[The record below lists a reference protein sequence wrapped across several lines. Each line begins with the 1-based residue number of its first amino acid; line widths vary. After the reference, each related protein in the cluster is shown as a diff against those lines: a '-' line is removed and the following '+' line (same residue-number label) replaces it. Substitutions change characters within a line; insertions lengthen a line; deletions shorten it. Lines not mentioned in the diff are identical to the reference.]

1 MESAD
6 PVQVQPGAA
15 PAEGEHRLQPLT
27 RWALLLGLSVLF
39 GGALERIGLPAGLLL
54 GPMIAAILL
63 AIRGAGVSIPALPF
77 QGAQAIVG
85 CLVAASFNAGTV
97 HMVAAHWPLFL
108 GTTAATLTV
117 AVLIGWLIARL
128 GWLPGSVAIWGC
140 MPGGAAAMVLMA
152 QSYGAEWRLV
162 AVMTYSRVVCVA
174 GTASIVA
181 ALVGAHGG
189 AHGPASIWFPA
200 IDPVAFGETLLIAA
214 IGAWLGL
221 RLKLPAGPMIGTLI
235 LGAALN
241 IAGLVRFELPGWL
254 LAMSYAVVG
263 WRIGLHFTRDIVR
276 AAARALP
283 RILLSIALL
292 IGFSALLGMLLAK
305 MGGVDP
311 VTAYLATSPGGMD
324 SVAIIAA
331 STKVDVPYVMALQ
344 ALRFFACVVAGPA
357 LARFV
362 VGRRRDAT
370 A

>member
-1 MESAD
+1 MAES
-6 PVQVQPGAA
+6 GASS
-15 PAEGEHRLQPLT
+15 PAV
-27 RWALLLGLSVLF
+27 RWTLLLALSAAF
-39 GGALERIGLPAGLLL
+39 GGILEALRLPAGLLL

-63 AIRGAGVSIPALPF
+63 AVRGQAVSVPGMPF

-85 CLVAASFNAGTV
+85 LLVARAFTADTLHTV
-97 HMVAAHWPLFL
+97 MAHWPLFL
-108 GTTAATLTV
+108 GTTIVTLSV
-117 AVLIGWLIARL
+117 GVGIGWLIARL

-174 GTASIVA
+174 GAASIVA

-189 AHGPASIWFPA
+189 PRNPIADWLAP
-200 IDPVAFGETLLIAA
+200 IDLMAFALTLVIAT
-214 IGAWLGL
+214 IGGWLGM
-221 RLKLPAGPMIGTLI
+221 RLKLPAGAMIGAMMLGTL
-235 LGAALN
+235 LN
-241 IAGLVRFELPGWL
+241 IAGLVRLELPGWL

-263 WRIGLHFTRDIVR
+263 WRIGLHFTRDIVT

-292 IGFSALLGMLLAK
+292 IGISAAIGKLLATFS
-305 MGGVDP
+305 GIDP
-311 VTAYLATSPGGMD
+311 LTAYLATSPGGMD

-344 ALRFFACVVAGPA
+344 ALRFFACLVAGPA
-357 LARFV
+357 LARFAAK
-362 VGRRRDAT
+362 RQSEMRA
-370 A
+370 

>member
-1 MESAD
+1 
-6 PVQVQPGAA
+6 
-15 PAEGEHRLQPLT
+15 
-27 RWALLLGLSVLF
+27 LF
-39 GGALERIGLPAGLLL
+39 GGVLDWIGLPAGLLL

-63 AIRGAGVSIPALPF
+63 AIRGQGVSVPALPF

-97 HMVAAHWPLFL
+97 HMVAAHWPVFL
-108 GTTAATLTV
+108 GTTAATLSV

-174 GTASIVA
+174 GAASIVA

-189 AHGPASIWFPA
+189 VHSPTSTWFPA
-200 IDPVAFGETLLIAA
+200 IDAMAFGETLLIATM
-214 IGAWLGL
+214 GAWIGI
-221 RLKLPAGPMIGTLI
+221 RLKLPAAPMIGALM
-235 LGAALN
+235 LGGALN

-254 LAMSYAVVG
+254 LAASYAVVG
-263 WRIGLHFTRDIVR
+263 WRIGLHFTRDIIR

-283 RILLSIALL
+283 RILLSITLL
-292 IGFSALLGMLLAK
+292 IGFSAMLGMLLARI
-305 MGGVDP
+305 GGVDP

-344 ALRFFACVVAGPA
+344 ALRFFACVIAGPA

-362 VGRRRDAT
+362 VGRRGGAT

>member
-1 MESAD
+1 MTEARILPS
-6 PVQVQPGAA
+6 
-15 PAEGEHRLQPLT
+15 PA
-27 RWALLLGLSVLF
+27 RWGLLLGLSVAF
-39 GGALERIGLPAGLLL
+39 GGALEAIGLPAGLLI
-54 GPMIAAILL
+54 GPMIAAIIV
-63 AIRGAGVSIPALPF
+63 AVRGQAVAVPGLPF
-77 QGAQAIVG
+77 QAAQAIVG
-85 CLVAASFNAGTV
+85 CLVASSFNAATI
-97 HMVAAHWPLFL
+97 HMVIAHWPLFV
-108 GTTAATLTV
+108 GTTAATLSV
-117 AVLIGWLIARL
+117 AVLIGWAIARL

-181 ALVGAHGG
+181 LLFGAHAGG
-189 AHGPASIWFPA
+189 HSPTADWFPA
-200 IDPVAFGETLLIAA
+200 IDPVAFAWTLAIAA
-214 IGAWLGL
+214 AGAWAGIRL
-221 RLKLPAGPMIGTLI
+221 RLPAAPMIGALI

-263 WRIGLHFTRDIVR
+263 WRIGLHFTRDIVQ

-292 IGFSALLGMLLAK
+292 IGFSAALGLLLARV
-305 MGGVDP
+305 GGVDP

-344 ALRFFACVVAGPA
+344 ALRFFACVIAGPA

-362 VGRRRDAT
+362 VGRRGAKT

>member
-1 MESAD
+1 MESVD
-6 PVQVQPGAA
+6 PVQAKPGAA
-15 PAEGEHRLQPLT
+15 PVDREHGLKPLT
-27 RWALLLGLSVLF
+27 RWALLLGLSALF
-39 GGALERIGLPAGLLL
+39 GGVLDWIGLPAGLLL

-63 AIRGAGVSIPALPF
+63 ATRGQGVSIPALPF

-97 HMVAAHWPLFL
+97 HMVAAHLPLFL

-128 GWLPGSVAIWGC
+128 GWLPGSVADWGC

-189 AHGPASIWFPA
+189 AHSPTGIWFPA
-200 IDPVAFGETLLIAA
+200 IDPSAFAETLLIAV
-214 IGAWLGL
+214 IGAWLGV

-235 LGAALN
+235 LGAGLN
-241 IAGLVRFELPGWL
+241 IAGLIRFELPGWL
-254 LAMSYAVVG
+254 LATSYAVVG

-283 RILLSIALL
+283 RILFSIALL
-292 IGFSALLGMLLAK
+292 IGFSAMLGMLLARI
-305 MGGVDP
+305 GGVDP

-344 ALRFFACVVAGPA
+344 ALRFFACVIAGPA

-362 VGRRRDAT
+362 VGRQRA
-370 A
+370 ASA